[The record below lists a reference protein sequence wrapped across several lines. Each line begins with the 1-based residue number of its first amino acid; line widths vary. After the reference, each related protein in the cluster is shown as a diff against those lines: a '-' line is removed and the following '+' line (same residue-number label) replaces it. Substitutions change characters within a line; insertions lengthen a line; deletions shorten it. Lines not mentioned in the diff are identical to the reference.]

1 MSNKMH
7 DRISFFRSQLQNRR
21 FGEET
26 LGILE
31 SILVSKDVN
40 SLLEIRSILKEFL
53 RSEAVLVFQ
62 DILEK
67 PVEEKLFILDFFV
80 RAFALSGDVESCLA
94 LKYEAL
100 VIRDQKCVNQED
112 YQVTYEEWLTFAED
126 SLKNGFYSIAVKGFE
141 NALLR
146 VQPNNVTLRGE
157 DFFSHAQVAEK
168 IKKLKDV
175 AVASVASHSV
185 RAQSAEH
192 MKRKIIQKNDQI
204 IPRDT
209 QLASSLFRNGIKK
222 RNMQK
227 LRVLQSLHQINT
239 ES

>member
-1 MSNKMH
+1 
-7 DRISFFRSQLQNRR
+7 

-31 SILVSKDVN
+31 SILSSKDVN
-40 SLLEIRSILKEFL
+40 SLLEIRSMLKEFL

-62 DILEK
+62 EILEK
-67 PVEEKLFILDFFV
+67 SVEEKLFVLDFFV
-80 RAFALSGDVESCLA
+80 SAFALSGDVESCLA

-100 VIRDQKCVNQED
+100 VLREQKFVNQENF
-112 YQVTYEEWLTFAED
+112 QVTYEEWLTFAED
-126 SLKNGFYSIAVKGFE
+126 SLNNGFHSIAVKGFE

-146 VQPNNVTLRGE
+146 VPPNNVTVRGA
-157 DFFSHAQVAEK
+157 DISHAQVAGK

-185 RAQSAEH
+185 QAQSTEH
-192 MKRKIIQKNDQI
+192 MKRKIIQRNDHI
-204 IPRDT
+204 IPYSMDT
-209 QLASSLFRNGIKK
+209 QLASSKFRNGIKK
-222 RNMQK
+222 RNKQK
-227 LRVLQSLHQINT
+227 LRALQSFNT

>member
-1 MSNKMH
+1 MSNRIH
-7 DRISFFRSQLQNRR
+7 DRISFLRSQLQHRR

-40 SLLEIRSILKEFL
+40 SLLEIRSILREFL

-62 DILEK
+62 EILEK
-67 PVEEKLFILDFFV
+67 SVAEKLLVLDFFV

-100 VIRDQKCVNQED
+100 VLREQKCINQEN

-126 SLKNGFYSIAVKGFE
+126 SLQNGFYSIAVKGFE
-141 NALLR
+141 NALLT
-146 VQPNNVTLRGE
+146 VQPNSVTVCGE
-157 DFFSHAQVAEK
+157 DISAHAQVAEK

-175 AVASVASHSV
+175 AVSSVASHSV
-185 RAQSAEH
+185 QAQSAEH
-192 MKRKIIQKNDQI
+192 MKRKIIQRNDHI

-209 QLASSLFRNGIKK
+209 QLASSIFRNVIKK

-227 LRVLQSLHQINT
+227 LRALQSLHQINT